1 MPASAREAFHTRKA
15 EVIVPSMSTRPIL
28 IAGAGAIGSV
38 MGAMLRSAGHD
49 VAILGRENHLDAIA
63 RAGLRISGLFG
74 DHVASGFILASDPA
88 RLEGP
93 FDLILLTVKAYDTA
107 AIADRIKHLLAPDGL
122 VVSMQNGVGNL
133 DVLVERFGRANVIG
147 GRVMLGAEIRS
158 PGAAHATVFGE
169 PIAMGPSM
177 LANREHCARLFGRAR
192 EVAAMLTGAGLAS
205 EAVSDIAPLLWMK
218 LFYNAALNPLGALLR
233 LNYGALAADPDLR
246 AIMDEVIDEAFAVAV
261 ALDVPVP
268 FESAEAYRAVFYSK
282 LVPATFNH
290 RPTMLYDLEQRG
302 RTDIMEMN
310 GKVVELAGRLGLR
323 ADTNR
328 FLTHLIRARERMW
341 KKDAT

>member
-1 MPASAREAFHTRKA
+1 
-15 EVIVPSMSTRPIL
+15 MSTRPIL

-38 MGAMLRSAGHD
+38 MGAMLRRAGYD
-49 VAILGRENHLDAIA
+49 VAMLGRENHLGAIA
-63 RAGLRISGLFG
+63 RDGLRVSGLFG
-74 DHVASGFILASDPA
+74 DHLARGFSLASDPA

-107 AIADRIKHLLAPDGL
+107 SMADRIKHLLSPNGL
-122 VVSMQNGVGNL
+122 IVSMQNGVGNL
-133 DVLVERFGRANVIG
+133 DVLVERFGPSRVIG

-158 PGAAHATVFGE
+158 PGLAHATVFGE
-169 PIAMGPSM
+169 PIAIGPSA
-177 LANREHCARLFGRAR
+177 LANREHCALLFERAR
-192 EVAAMLTGAGLAS
+192 KVAAMMTAAGIPS
-205 EAVSDIAPLLWMK
+205 EAYEDIAPLLWTK

-233 LNYGALAADPDLR
+233 LHYGALAADPDLR
-246 AIMDEVIDEAFAVAV
+246 TIMNEVIEEAFAVAS
-261 ALDVPVP
+261 ALDVPLP
-268 FESAEAYRAVFYSK
+268 FETAEAYREVFYSK

-310 GKVVELAGRLGLR
+310 GKVVELAGRVGLR

-328 FLTHLIRARERMW
+328 LLTRLIRARERMW
-341 KKDAT
+341 RKPVRAAEET

>member
-1 MPASAREAFHTRKA
+1 MSA
-15 EVIVPSMSTRPIL
+15 RPIL

-38 MGAMLRSAGHD
+38 MGAMLRRAGHP
-49 VAILGRENHLDAIA
+49 VAMLGRENHLEAIA
-63 RAGLRISGLFG
+63 RDGLRVSGLLG
-74 DHVASGFILASDPA
+74 DHLVKDFSLASDPG
-88 RLEGP
+88 RLQGP

-107 AIADRIKHLLAPDGL
+107 TIAERIAPLLARDGL

-133 DVLVERFGRANVIG
+133 DVLVERFGASRVIG

-169 PIAMGPSM
+169 PIAIGPSA
-177 LANREHCARLFGRAR
+177 LANREHCAELFERAR
-192 EVAAMLTGAGLAS
+192 EVAAIISAAGIS
-205 EAVSDIAPLLWMK
+205 TEAHDDIAPLLWTK

-233 LNYGALAADPDLR
+233 LNYGALAADSDLR
-246 AIMDEVIDEAFAVAV
+246 AIMDEVVEEAFAVAS
-261 ALDVPVP
+261 ALDVPLP
-268 FESAEAYRAVFYSK
+268 FESAEAYRQVFYSK
-282 LVPATFNH
+282 LVPATVNH

-310 GKVVELAGRLGLR
+310 GKVVELAGRVGLR

-328 FLTHLIRARERMW
+328 LLTRLIRARERMW
-341 KKDAT
+341 RKLVDEKEET

>member
-1 MPASAREAFHTRKA
+1 
-15 EVIVPSMSTRPIL
+15 MSTRPIL

-38 MGAMLRSAGHD
+38 MGAMLRRAGHG
-49 VAILGRENHLDAIA
+49 VAMLGRENHLGAIA
-63 RAGLRISGLFG
+63 REGLRVSGLFG
-74 DHVASGFILASDPA
+74 DHLAGGFTLASDPVH
-88 RLEGP
+88 LEGP

-107 AIADRIKHLLAPDGL
+107 SMADRIKHLLSPNGL
-122 VVSMQNGVGNL
+122 IVSMQNGVGNL
-133 DVLVERFGRANVIG
+133 DVLVERFGASRVIG
-147 GRVMLGAEIRS
+147 GRVMLGAEIPS

-169 PIAMGPSM
+169 PIAIGPSAP
-177 LANREHCARLFGRAR
+177 ANREHCALLFERAR
-192 EVAAMLTGAGLAS
+192 QVAAMMTAAGIPS
-205 EAVSDIAPLLWMK
+205 EAYEDIAPLLWTK

-246 AIMDEVIDEAFAVAV
+246 TIMNEVIDEAFAVAS
-261 ALDVPVP
+261 ALDIPLP

-310 GKVVELAGRLGLR
+310 GKVVELAGRVGLR

-328 FLTHLIRARERMW
+328 LLTRLIRARERMW
-341 KKDAT
+341 RTPVADTEET

>member
-1 MPASAREAFHTRKA
+1 MGA
-15 EVIVPSMSTRPIL
+15 RPIL

-38 MGAMLRSAGHD
+38 MGAMLRRAGHQ
-49 VAILGRENHLDAIA
+49 VAMLGRANHLEAIA
-63 RAGLRISGLFG
+63 LDGLRVSGLFG
-74 DHVASGFILASDPA
+74 DHLVKDFSLASDPG
-88 RLEGP
+88 RLQGP

-107 AIADRIKHLLAPDGL
+107 SMADRIAPLLAPDGL

-133 DVLVERFGRANVIG
+133 DILVERFGAARVIG

-169 PIAMGPSM
+169 PIAIGPSA
-177 LANREHCARLFGRAR
+177 LTNREHCARLFQRAR
-192 EVAAMLTGAGLAS
+192 EVAAIITAAGIPT
-205 EAVSDIAPLLWMK
+205 EAHEDIAPLLWTK

-246 AIMDEVIDEAFAVAV
+246 AIMDEVIEEAFAVAS
-261 ALDVPVP
+261 ALDVPLP
-268 FESAEAYRAVFYSK
+268 FESAEAYRVVFYSK
-282 LVPATFNH
+282 LVPATVNH

-310 GKVVELAGRLGLR
+310 GKVVELAGRVGLR

-328 FLTHLIRARERMW
+328 LLTRLIRARERMW
-341 KKDAT
+341 RKPVRDREDT

>member
-1 MPASAREAFHTRKA
+1 MG
-15 EVIVPSMSTRPIL
+15 TRPIL

-38 MGAMLRSAGHD
+38 MGAMLRRAGHD
-49 VAILGRENHLDAIA
+49 VAMLGRESHIGAIA
-63 RAGLRISGLFG
+63 RDGLRVSGLFG
-74 DHVASGFILASDPA
+74 DHLVKDFSLASDPA
-88 RLEGP
+88 RLQGP

-107 AIADRIKHLLAPDGL
+107 PMADRIEHLLARDGL
-122 VVSMQNGVGNL
+122 LVSMQNGVGNL
-133 DVLVERFGRANVIG
+133 DALVERFGRARVIG

-169 PIAMGPSM
+169 PIAIGPSA
-177 LANREHCARLFGRAR
+177 LANREHCTRLFERAR
-192 EVAAMLTGAGLAS
+192 EVAALMTAAGIPT
-205 EAVSDIAPLLWMK
+205 EAFEDIAPLLWTK

-233 LNYGALAADPDLR
+233 LNYGALAADQDLR
-246 AIMDEVIDEAFAVAV
+246 AIMDQVIEEAFAVAS
-261 ALDVPVP
+261 ALDVPLP
-268 FESAEAYRAVFYSK
+268 YESAEAYRAVFYSK

-310 GKVVELAGRLGLR
+310 GKVVELAGRVGLR

-328 FLTHLIRARERMW
+328 LLTHLIRARERIW
-341 KKDAT
+341 RKPGPKTEET